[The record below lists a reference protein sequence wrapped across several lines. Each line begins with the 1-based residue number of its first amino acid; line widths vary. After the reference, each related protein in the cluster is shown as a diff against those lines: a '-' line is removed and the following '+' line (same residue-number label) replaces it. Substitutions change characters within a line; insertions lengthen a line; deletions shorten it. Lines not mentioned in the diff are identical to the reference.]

1 MVDTRDLKSLDQKWL
16 CGFESRSRHFYLTF
30 STMKINQLLLLSA
43 AALVLTSCSG
53 KLGSLSEDNFKVT
66 PNPLETQAGQ
76 VSATINGMFPEK
88 YMNKKAVVTVTP
100 QLRYQT
106 PQGEK
111 SVYGE
116 GTTFQGEKVLG
127 NNQTISYLV
136 GGNYTMR
143 TNFAYTPEMQQSD
156 MYLTFDAKIGKKSVK
171 VPAVKV
177 ATGIIA
183 TSELYKRT
191 LASANAALA
200 EDKFQRVSEQ
210 RQQANIKFLIGQAQ
224 LRKSELQNNSVQ
236 EFVRL
241 IGKIVADQEGMALDN
256 IEVSAYASPD
266 GGFELNEKLASK
278 RQDVT
283 NEYLQ
288 GELKKSKMDAPIDA
302 KYTAEDWEGFKE
314 LVAASDIQDKDV
326 ILRVLSMY
334 QDPEER
340 EQQIKNISAA
350 FRELTDGI
358 LPQLRRARMTIN
370 YLLIGRDDDQI
381 LEQMKSDAS
390 QLSLEEILYGATL
403 YDNDLA
409 SSEAAYKKATQY
421 YQQDPRAYNN
431 LARIA
436 YAKGNY
442 EGARMWL
449 DKALRLNP
457 NQPETNANLG
467 MLALQQGDML
477 SAEDYIAKGA
487 NANGLNEVLGN
498 LHLAQG
504 KYAQAELDFEHIQS
518 NSAALA
524 QILNK
529 NYQAAASTL
538 KNVKNADATTDYLR
552 AILNARTGNNGE
564 AASALRAAIAKDP
577 SLADYAAKD
586 LELIKV
592 SK

>member
-1 MVDTRDLKSLDQKWL
+1 M
-16 CGFESRSRHFYLTF
+16 
-30 STMKINQLLLLSA
+30 LLLSA
-43 AALVLTSCSG
+43 AAVLLTSCSE
-53 KLGSLSEDNFKVT
+53 KLGALSADNFKVT
-66 PNPLETQAGQ
+66 PNPLETQAGE

-88 YMNKKAVVTVTP
+88 YMKKKAVVTVTP
-100 QLRYQT
+100 QLRFQT
-106 PQGEK
+106 PQGLK
-111 SVYGE
+111 SVNGE
-116 GTTFQGEKVLG
+116 GATFQGEKVLG
-127 NNQTISYLV
+127 NDQTISYLV
-136 GGNYTMR
+136 GGNYTMK

-156 MYLTFDAKIGKKSVK
+156 MYLIFDAKVGKKTVK
-171 VPAVKV
+171 VPEVKV

-191 LASANAALA
+191 LTSANPALA
-200 EDKFQRVSEQ
+200 EDAFQRISEQ
-210 RQQANIKFLIGQAQ
+210 KQQANIKFLIGQAQ

-241 IGKIVADQEGMALDN
+241 INKIVADQEGMALDN

-266 GGFELNEKLASK
+266 GGYALNEKLANK

-283 NEYLQ
+283 NDY
-288 GELKKSKMDAPIDA
+288 LKKEMKKAKMDAPVDT
-302 KYTAEDWEGFKE
+302 KYTAEDWEGFQE

-334 QDPEER
+334 KDPEER

-358 LPQLRRARMTIN
+358 LPQLRRSRLTIN
-370 YLLIGRDDDQI
+370 YLLIGRDDEQI
-381 LEQMKSDAS
+381 LAQMKSDAT
-390 QLSLEEILYGATL
+390 QLSIEEILYGATL
-403 YDNDLA
+403 YDDDLA
-409 SSEAAYKKATQY
+409 STEAAYKKAVELY
-421 YQQDPRAYNN
+421 KNDPRAYNN
-431 LARIA
+431 LARLA

-442 EGARMWL
+442 SEAKQWL
-449 DKALRLNP
+449 DKAAAIDR
-457 NQPETNANLG
+457 NQAETNANLG
-467 MLALQQGDML
+467 LLALQQGDML
-477 SAEDYIAKGA
+477 SAESYIAKA
-487 NANGLNEVLGN
+487 SNANGLNEVLGN

-504 KYAQAELDFEHIQS
+504 KYAQAEQDFGRVQS

-524 QILNK
+524 QILNN

-552 AILNARTGNNGE
+552 AILNARTGKTAD
-564 AASALRAAIAKDP
+564 AAAALKQAIAKDP

-586 LELIKV
+586 LELTKV

>member
-1 MVDTRDLKSLDQKWL
+1 
-16 CGFESRSRHFYLTF
+16 
-30 STMKINQLLLLSA
+30 MKTTQLLLLSA
-43 AALVLTSCSG
+43 VAVLLTSCSG
-53 KLGSLSEDNFKVT
+53 KLGALSADNFKVT
-66 PNPLETQAGQ
+66 PNPLETQAGE

-88 YMNKKAVVTVTP
+88 YMKKKAVVTVTP
-100 QLRYQT
+100 QLRFQT
-106 PQGEK
+106 PEGLK
-111 SVYGE
+111 SVNGE
-116 GTTFQGEKVLG
+116 GATFQGEKVLG

-136 GGNYTMR
+136 GGNYTMK

-156 MYLTFDAKIGKKSVK
+156 MYLTFKAKIGKKTVK
-171 VPAVKV
+171 VPDVKV

-191 LASANAALA
+191 LTSANAALA
-200 EDKFQRVSEQ
+200 EDAFQRVSEQ
-210 RQQANIKFLIGQAQ
+210 KQQANIKFLIGQAQ

-241 IGKIVADQEGMALDN
+241 INKIVADQEGMALDN

-266 GGFELNEKLASK
+266 GGYALNEKLANK

-283 NEYLQ
+283 NDY
-288 GELKKSKMDAPIDA
+288 LKKEMKKAKMDAPVDT
-302 KYTAEDWEGFKE
+302 KYTAEDWEGFQE

-334 QDPEER
+334 KDPEER

-358 LPQLRRARMTIN
+358 LPQLRRSRLTIN
-370 YLLIGRDDDQI
+370 YLLIGRDDEQI
-381 LEQMKSDAS
+381 LAQMKSDAT
-390 QLSLEEILYGATL
+390 QLSIEEILYGATL
-403 YDNDLA
+403 YDDDLA
-409 SSEAAYKKATQY
+409 STEAAYKKAVELY
-421 YQQDPRAYNN
+421 KNDPRAYNN
-431 LARIA
+431 LARLA

-442 EGARMWL
+442 SEAKQWL
-449 DKALRLNP
+449 DKAAAIDR
-457 NQPETNANLG
+457 NQAETNANLG
-467 MLALQQGDML
+467 LLALQQGDML
-477 SAEDYIAKGA
+477 SAESYIAKA
-487 NANGLNEVLGN
+487 SNANGLNEVLGN

-504 KYAQAELDFEHIQS
+504 KYAQAEQDFGRVQS

-524 QILNK
+524 QILNN

-552 AILNARTGNNGE
+552 AILNARTGKTAD
-564 AASALRAAIAKDP
+564 AAAALKQAIAKDP
-577 SLADYAAKD
+577 SLANYAAKD
-586 LELIKV
+586 LELTKV